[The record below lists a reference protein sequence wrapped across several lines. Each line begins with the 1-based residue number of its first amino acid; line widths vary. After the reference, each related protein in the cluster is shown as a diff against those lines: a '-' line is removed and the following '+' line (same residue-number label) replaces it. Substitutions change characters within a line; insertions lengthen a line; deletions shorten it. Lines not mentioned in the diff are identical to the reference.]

1 MDDVG
6 LQVHDTL
13 SLNSPASPVRHS
25 RFAFLNTNLGV
36 GSGASPLYVRGV
48 TNVFDLEENKC
59 NYLNFHFP
67 SSRLATSCKA
77 GLRIII
83 TTQKLALA
91 DTRTLF
97 VYS

>member
-67 SSRLATSCKA
+67 SSRLATRDELQSWTPHHHHHTKT
-77 GLRIII
+77 G
-83 TTQKLALA
+83 
-91 DTRTLF
+91 TR
-97 VYS
+97 